1 MEKVVLHFVMM
12 KGACIYLNCSHKRS
26 FPHRLQMTY
35 EICSNAHFGSS
46 QASDTKAGDPN
57 CLSDGDE
64 VDAGTK
70 DEEANIEVKN
80 VLSHEL
86 HLSTA
91 SETSKES
98 SWKKLRKMVRWIPFI
113 QIYRKKKY
121 PWVQLAGHSGN
132 FLKGIKQ
139 VQR

>member
-1 MEKVVLHFVMM
+1 MIDETWSYTNF
-12 KGACIYLNCSHKRS
+12 S
-26 FPHRLQMTY
+26 
-35 EICSNAHFGSS
+35 SS
-46 QASDTKAGDPN
+46 QASDTKAGDSN
-57 CLSDGDE
+57 FLSDGDE

-70 DEEANIEVKN
+70 DEEANFEVKN

-98 SWKKLRKMVRWIPFI
+98 SWEKLRKMVRWIPFI

-139 VQR
+139 VYW